1 MSRPNSKVEAMF
13 NNPMTYPV
21 NRLRMMVTDG
31 LIDPS
36 DLEVLAESY
45 HALMTELMRVVAQYD
60 TEYSDEDLRKELG
73 L

>member
-1 MSRPNSKVEAMF
+1 MQKLNSKVEAMF

-21 NRLRMMVTDG
+21 NRLRKMVADG
-31 LIDPS
+31 SVDPS

-45 HALMTELMRVVAQYD
+45 HALMTELMRVVVQHD